1 MRKGAGGRQRMNTIP
16 GRNDAKVIKA
26 SLELQKRVGSGTIE
40 DHKVQQAQKVIS
52 ENKIDFGPIAR
63 PHLEE
68 LRRLVS
74 QFSESRGDMSDREI
88 MQALMSPTMNIKAN
102 AATFNYP
109 LISGLTGIVLTF
121 LEDARRYD
129 KKVLQIVDLLH
140 KTILLVLA
148 RKMTGDG
155 GAQGM
160 ALQEAFRD
168 LCQKFVRKLNA

>member
-1 MRKGAGGRQRMNTIP
+1 
-16 GRNDAKVIKA
+16 
-26 SLELQKRVGSGTIE
+26 
-40 DHKVQQAQKVIS
+40 
-52 ENKIDFGPIAR
+52 
-63 PHLEE
+63 
-68 LRRLVS
+68 
-74 QFSESRGDMSDREI
+74 
-88 MQALMSPTMNIKAN
+88 N

-155 GAQGM
+155 GTQGM

-168 LCQKFVRKLNA
+168 LCQKLVRKLNA

>member
-1 MRKGAGGRQRMNTIP
+1 MRKRRKRGGMDIIP
-16 GRNDAKVIKA
+16 ERSDPKIIKA
-26 SLELQKRVGSGTIE
+26 SLDLQKRVGTGTID

-52 ENKIDFGPIAR
+52 ENKIEFGPIAR
-63 PHLEE
+63 PHLDEM
-68 LRRLVS
+68 RRLVAAIS
-74 QFSESRGDMSDREI
+74 QSRGDMSDREI
-88 MQALMSPTMNIKAN
+88 MQALMAPTMNIKAN

-121 LEDARRYD
+121 LEDVRRYD

-155 GAQGM
+155 GVQGM

>member
-1 MRKGAGGRQRMNTIP
+1 MQQARA
-16 GRNDAKVIKA
+16 DDVKVIKA
-26 SLELQKRVGSGTIE
+26 STELQQKVGTGSID
-40 DHKVQQAQKVIS
+40 DHKVQIAQQVIN
-52 ENKIDFGPIAR
+52 ENKVDFAPIAR

-68 LRRLVS
+68 LRRLIAETS
-74 QFSESRGDMSDREI
+74 KSRGDKSDREVLR
-88 MQALMSPTMNIKAN
+88 ALMTPTMNIKAN

-109 LISGLTGIVLTF
+109 LISGLTSIVLTF

-155 GAQGM
+155 GVEGK
-160 ALQEAFRD
+160 ALQVAFQE
-168 LCQKFVRKLNA
+168 LCQKFIRKLNS